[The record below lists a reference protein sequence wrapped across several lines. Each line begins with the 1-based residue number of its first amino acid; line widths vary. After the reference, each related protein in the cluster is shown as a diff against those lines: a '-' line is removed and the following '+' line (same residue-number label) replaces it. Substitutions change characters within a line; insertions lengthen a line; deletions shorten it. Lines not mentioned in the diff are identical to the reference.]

1 MPKAVTYGKTERM
14 SFARHEEIQSMPNL
28 LEIQKNSYKW
38 FLEEGLRDVFKDVD
52 VITDYSGNLEL
63 RFVDYSMDENPKYTE
78 EECKARDATYAAP
91 LKVSVRLRNK
101 ETEEIKEQEIF
112 MGDFPIMTPSGTFV
126 INGAERVI
134 VSQIVRSPGVY
145 YDKKTDKAYNS
156 TYGTTVIPYHG
167 AWLEYETDLNDIFNC
182 RIDKNRK
189 LPVTWFI
196 KAMGAYKADNPNTWL
211 SCIPDMTTGVVTNE
225 QIKEVFDNDARI
237 VATLDKDTCNS
248 REEALVEIYRKLRP
262 GDPPTVESSESLLEG
277 LFYDRRRYDISN
289 VGRYKFNKKL
299 GLRSRIA
306 GHMLAAPVVDPM
318 TGEIIAEAG
327 EVLTRER
334 AEEIAEVGVNDVYLD
349 VDGKSIRVFGNGM
362 VDMKHYVDFDPAE
375 LGIKELVRGII
386 LRQLMEQYEGDALK
400 EAIEENIDLL
410 IPKHIIADDMFASV
424 NYLCCLAHGIGE
436 PDDIDHLGNRRV
448 RSVGELLQN
457 QFRIGFSRMERVIR
471 ERMTLQDLDVVT
483 PQSLINIRPVTASIK
498 EFFGSSPLS
507 QFMDQTNPLA
517 ELTHKRRISAL
528 GPGGLSRERAS
539 FDVRD
544 VHYSHY
550 GRMCPIETPEG
561 PNIGLINYLAS
572 YAQINEYGFVEAP
585 YRKVE
590 RVYDENGKYVGS
602 RVTDEVEYMSAD
614 VEDDYHIAQA
624 KEPVDENG
632 MLLNERITCR
642 HRDEIIAVD
651 REVIDYIDVSPKMMT
666 SIATAFIPFLQNDDA
681 NRALMGANMQ
691 RQAVPLMVTEA
702 PIVATG
708 VEQKCAVDSEV
719 CIKAEGD
726 GVVTRVSA
734 DGVSVRYDDGSVRD
748 YTLTKFARSN
758 QGTCVNQR
766 PIVAVGERVTTE
778 QVLADGPACSQGEI
792 ALGKNVLVGFVTWE
806 GYNYED
812 AILLNERLVRE
823 DVFTSIHIEEYET
836 ESRDTKLGPEEITRD
851 IPNVGEDTLKDLD
864 ENGVIRI
871 GAEVKSGD
879 YLVGKVTP
887 KGETELTAEERLL
900 RAIFG
905 EKAREVRDTSLKVPH
920 GESGIIV
927 DVKVFTRQ
935 NGDEMAPG
943 VNKIVRVYIAQK
955 RKISVGDKMAGRH
968 GNKGVVSR
976 ILPEEDMPFLPDGT
990 PLDIALNPLGVPSR
1004 MNIGQVL
1011 EVHLGYA
1018 AHALGWKVATPIF
1031 DGANEKDIRETLK
1044 LAGLREDGKT
1054 VLYDGRTGE
1063 PFDNLVT
1070 VGYPYYLK
1078 LHHLVDDKIHA
1089 RSTGPYSMV
1098 TQQPLGGKAQFGG
1111 QRFGEMEV
1119 WALEAYGAAH
1129 TLQEILTVKSD
1140 DVTGRV
1146 KTYEAIVKGH
1156 NVPKPGVPESFKVLV
1171 KELQALCLDVRVL
1184 DDQGEEIELR
1194 EDDDDDEIVYTD
1206 SGRENLV
1213 TDENEVLSSGYGI
1226 DADSEA
1232 KQGLD
1237 ALEKIIGIDDDEEEE
1252 DPEPECPYDISDAPE
1267 DEE

>member
-262 GDPPTVESSESLLEG
+262 GDPPTVESSETLLEG

-299 GLRSRIA
+299 GLRGRIA
-306 GHMLAAPVVDPM
+306 GFALAAPVADPM

-334 AEEIAEVGVNDVYLD
+334 AEEIAEAGVNDVYLD

-375 LGIKELVRGII
+375 LGVKELVRGVI

-400 EAIEENIDLL
+400 EAIEENLDLL
-410 IPKHIIADDMFASV
+410 IPKHIIADDMFASI

-471 ERMTLQDLDVVT
+471 ERMTLQDLDAVT

-561 PNIGLINYLAS
+561 PNIGLISYLAS
-572 YAQINEYGFVEAP
+572 YARVNEYGFLVTPFRRVE
-585 YRKVE
+585 K
-590 RVYDENGKYVGS
+590 GTC
-602 RVTDEVEYMSAD
+602 RVTDDVEYMTAD
-614 VEDDYHIAQA
+614 VEDRYIVAQA
-624 KEPVDENG
+624 SEPVDENG
-632 MLLNERITCR
+632 CLINERITCR
-642 HRDEIIAVD
+642 HRDEIVEVD
-651 REVIDYIDVSPKMMT
+651 RDRVDYIDISPRMMV
-666 SIATAFIPFLQNDDA
+666 SIATAMIPFLENDDA

-691 RQAVPLMVTEA
+691 RQAVPLIRAHAPFVGTGMESRAALDSGELIRSAHAGTVTEA
-702 PIVATG
+702 DAAHVVVYSDAYG
-708 VEQKCAVDSEV
+708 SE
-719 CIKAEGD
+719 
-726 GVVTRVSA
+726 
-734 DGVSVRYDDGSVRD
+734 RYDLPK
-748 YTLTKFARSN
+748 YQRSN
-758 QGTCVNQR
+758 QSTCINHR
-766 PIVAVGERVTTE
+766 PIVHAGDEVEAG
-778 QVLADGPACSQGEI
+778 QPLADGTSIDHSEL
-792 ALGKNVLVGFVTWE
+792 ALGANLTVAYMPWE
-806 GYNYED
+806 GFNYED
-812 AILLNERLVRE
+812 GIIVSERVVRDDLL
-823 DVFTSIHIEEYET
+823 TSVNISRHEIDA
-836 ESRDTKLGPEEITRD
+836 RDTKLGPEEITRE
-851 IPNVGEDTLKDLD
+851 IPNMGEDMLANLD
-864 ENGVIRI
+864 DDGIIRI
-871 GAEVKSGD
+871 GAEVGPGD
-879 YLVGKVTP
+879 ILVGKVTP
-887 KGETELTAEERLL
+887 KGETALTAEERLL

-905 EKAREVRDTSLKVPH
+905 AKAHDVRDTSLKMPH
-920 GESGIIV
+920 GSYGRVV
-927 DVKVFTRQ
+927 DVVRFSREA
-935 NGDEMAPG
+935 GDDLPPG
-943 VNKIVRVYIAQK
+943 VNELVRVFVAQR
-955 RKISVGDKMAGRH
+955 RKIQQGDKIAGRH
-968 GNKGVVSR
+968 GNKGVVCNV
-976 ILPEEDMPFLPDGT
+976 LPVEDMPYMADGT
-990 PLDIALNPLGVPSR
+990 PVDVLLDPLGVPSR
-1004 MNIGQVL
+1004 MNVGQLL
-1011 EVHLGYA
+1011 ECHLGWAA
-1018 AHALGWKVATPIF
+1018 AHGWDDESTDSKRYVPGPINVATPVF
-1031 DGANEKDIRETLK
+1031 DGATDVEVAEVLRRTNINMVNKAMQEYGEHMRLDFVPQLNER
-1044 LAGLREDGKT
+1044 GKT
-1054 VLYDGRTGE
+1054 TLYDGRTGE
-1063 PFDNLVT
+1063 PFKSQIT
-1070 VGYPYYLK
+1070 VGTSYILK
-1078 LHHLVDDKIHA
+1078 LGHMVDDKIHA
-1089 RSTGPYSMV
+1089 RSTGPYSLV

-1119 WALEAYGAAH
+1119 WALYAYGAANV
-1129 TLQEILTVKSD
+1129 LQELLTVKSD
-1140 DVTGRV
+1140 DTNGRV
-1146 KTYEAIVKGH
+1146 KTYESIVKGE
-1156 NVPKPGVPESFKVLV
+1156 NVPSAGIPESFKVLV
-1171 KELQALCLDVRVL
+1171 KEIRSLALDIQPISYKKREQRGKQETPAQAEDAVDVFANMNGV
-1184 DDQGEEIELR
+1184 DDLIG
-1194 EDDDDDEIVYTD
+1194 
-1206 SGRENLV
+1206 G
-1213 TDENEVLSSGYGI
+1213 LSSDLEGEPVLAG
-1226 DADSEA
+1226 DAN
-1232 KQGLD
+1232 
-1237 ALEKIIGIDDDEEEE
+1237 
-1252 DPEPECPYDISDAPE
+1252 SDKE
-1267 DEE
+1267 